1 MGLSE
6 AQKSRTG
13 LGSIRA
19 QSSKDEVDVAICGE
33 MKLSYSHSCVRCLHQ
48 SIALNLDEV
57 NTLEQKCFH
66 PNPKMKY
73 VKR

>member
-1 MGLSE
+1 MGPSE

-19 QSSKDEVDVAICGE
+19 QSSKDEVDVVICGE
-33 MKLSYSHSCVRCLHQ
+33 MKLTYGHSCVLCLHQSRHQ

-57 NTLEQKCFH
+57 NTLEPF
-66 PNPKMKY
+66 
-73 VKR
+73 